1 MVTDICTHNHKYI
14 AMCTGWE
21 AIAITMITTPSL
33 TMFLATRTKNDPLGE
48 QLALSLDIWPVPTKD
63 NVIGFS
69 CVQTMV
75 VSTLIVSTYNCV

>member
-1 MVTDICTHNHKYI
+1 M
-14 AMCTGWE
+14 
-21 AIAITMITTPSL
+21 
-33 TMFLATRTKNDPLGE
+33 KNNDDKLWVGRGK
-48 QLALSLDIWPVPTKD
+48 QLELSLDIWPVPTKD